1 MRELRKE
8 EIAHLEAMVANNKG
22 EPITATI
29 YARKSREDKENA
41 SLDQQIAACQT
52 FATKHSQLMRV
63 ETTLIFSEDN
73 VSGFS
78 TEKRKQFQKMLAAVK
93 EKKASVI
100 LVTKT
105 DRLSRSSSD
114 TLSLVQLFDNLGIML
129 ISGDDQGDFSAS
141 GVFAKQVI
149 AASSEF
155 TVRRAIEDTMAAKK
169 RKTEKGF
176 SCGGP
181 GSYGYRIEG
190 KRYVIDPIESL
201 VVERIYSRYIA
212 GSSLSEITESL
223 NAEGYKTRMGKRFN
237 KSTVLTILKNERNC
251 GVNIW
256 NASRKKKKRKRISYV
271 NFPEVVCED
280 AVEKPI
286 ISRDTFEKAQ
296 LALKNRTQGLRRT
309 PNETYILTGII
320 KCHCGA
326 SMLGNT
332 TRGGRNKTVRRTYVC
347 SARKEHGTCL
357 NKDVNADYLEGLIK
371 DQLNLRLNEHIQKNG
386 VPKEFIDKQSSH
398 YNSRIEELDNGI
410 VNARRLME
418 KLVVQLATSS
428 QPNVIQA
435 VETKV
440 AECDREITYLSSAR
454 DEVVDSLSKLITQTS
469 VFTSKDWFANPS
481 LGREMLTNQIH
492 KIVVGQVDLSI
503 EQK

>member
-8 EIAHLEAMVANNKG
+8 EIARLEAKVAENHG
-22 EPITATI
+22 ELITATI
-29 YARKSREDKENA
+29 YARKSREDKDNA
-41 SLDQQIAACQT
+41 SLDQQIAACQE
-52 FATKHSQLMRV
+52 FASKHSRLMRV
-63 ETTLIFSEDN
+63 DSTLIFSEDN

-78 TEKRKQFQKMLAAVK
+78 TEKRKQFLKMLAAVK
-93 EKKASVI
+93 EKKAAVI

-114 TLSLVQLFDNLGIML
+114 TLSLVQLFDNLGVML
-129 ISGDDQGDFSAS
+129 ISGDDQGDYSAS

-149 AASSEF
+149 SASNEF

-169 RKTEKGF
+169 RKAEKGF

-212 GSSLSEITESL
+212 GNSLSEITESL
-223 NAEGYKTRMGKRFN
+223 NAEGYKARMGKQFH
-237 KSTVLTILKNERNC
+237 KSTVLSILKNERNC
-251 GVNIW
+251 GINIW
-256 NASRKKKKRKRISYV
+256 NATKKKKNRKRISYV
-271 NFPEVVCED
+271 SFPEVVCED

-286 ISRDTFEKAQ
+286 ISRDTYEKAQ

-309 PNETYILTGII
+309 SNATYILTGII

-326 SMLGNT
+326 SMIGNT
-332 TRGGRNKTVRRTYVC
+332 TRGGRNKTIRRTYVC
-347 SARKEHGTCL
+347 SARKEHGTCS

-371 DQLNLRLNEHIQKNG
+371 GQLNLRLNERIQKYG
-386 VPKEFIDKQSSH
+386 VPKDFVDKQSSH
-398 YNSRIEELDNGI
+398 YNSRIKELETGI
-410 VNARRLME
+410 LNARRLME

-428 QPNVIQA
+428 QANVIQA
-435 VETKV
+435 VKSTV
-440 AECDREITYLSSAR
+440 SDCDHEITHLIATK
-454 DEVVDSLSKLITQTS
+454 DEVHSSLSKLLSQTS
-469 VFTSKDWFANPS
+469 GFTAKDWFANPS

-492 KIVVGQVDLSI
+492 KIVVEETDIYI
-503 EQK
+503 EMK